1 MIMEPTSSH
10 KIDLRVAK
18 VVYLG
23 YLVDGLVAVV
33 RIMIE
38 TTKENM
44 KVYVDLL
51 AVVIY
56 LIIFC

>member
-1 MIMEPTSSH
+1 MIMELTSSH

-18 VVYLG
+18 VYLG

-33 RIMIE
+33 GIVIE

-56 LIIFC
+56 LIIFR